1 MLLSRGYYLSFGHS
15 LLREGYGAML
25 KQVPPER
32 IFLET
37 DDKTDISIE
46 DIYKRAAELLN
57 FPLDALILQLEKNY
71 QNIL

>member
-1 MLLSRGYYLSFGHS
+1 
-15 LLREGYGAML
+15 ML